1 MITRIVDLAKDIQQ
15 LSNPNGPKRV
25 TYYPKFKALQHTC
38 SVVAG
43 KARMV
48 LATSSRPI
56 LVDSPIILANVRPS
70 LAAGNSKEERGK
82 RVKGRGEGERERT
95 KRKNKAGKKSRIP
108 PVSPASPLFVQNV
121 YENFPT
127 SFYSACNL
135 STNTTFFLP
144 RMHSSTLSTSLFR
157 VLYFSFFLSFFLPIP
172 SGKERTARTQGF
184 IVTAPCVVVEY
195 FW

>member
-1 MITRIVDLAKDIQQ
+1 MITRIVDLAEDIQQ

-56 LVDSPIILANVRPS
+56 LVYSPIILANVRPS
-70 LAAGNSKEERGK
+70 LAAGDSKEK
-82 RVKGRGEGERERT
+82 RRKRSKGGERERI
-95 KRKNKAGKKSRIP
+95 KRKNKTRKKSRIP
-108 PVSPASPLFVQNV
+108 PVSPFLPLFVSNA

-135 STNTTFFLP
+135 STNTSFFLP

-157 VLYFSFFLSFFLPIP
+157 VLYFSFFLSFFLPH
-172 SGKERTARTQGF
+172 S
-184 IVTAPCVVVEY
+184 
-195 FW
+195 